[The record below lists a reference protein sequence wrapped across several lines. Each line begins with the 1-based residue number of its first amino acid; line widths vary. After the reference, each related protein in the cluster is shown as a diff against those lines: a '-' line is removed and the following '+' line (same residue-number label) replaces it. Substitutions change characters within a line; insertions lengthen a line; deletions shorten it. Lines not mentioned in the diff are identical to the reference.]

1 MTGHNSSYEATILIT
16 GGTRGLGLEAAKTL
30 SRHNP
35 QYQIIVASST
45 LNDAAQRT
53 IRASSGNMTFMP
65 LDLSSPNAV
74 RQFVDRF
81 SSGGYPP
88 IKALLLNAGVQ
99 FREHEAFTDDGVEKT
114 FAVNHIGHMHLFL
127 LLRPHLSKDARI
139 VITSSGTH
147 DPRHISDKLMPHP
160 CDTSAEDL
168 AHPRKPQSP
177 DSSNPTREN
186 GRRYS
191 TSKLCNLLFMH
202 ALDRRLKRDGKE
214 WTVLALDPGFM
225 PRTGLA
231 RQSVWSRM
239 LLHYFLLIL
248 RPFLYYLFSYDNIR
262 TPAES
267 GEALAFLASA
277 NELQGKSARYFVG
290 KREVESSADSYSL
303 EKQEDLWNWTIRYL
317 ARDEVELTNFEDN
330 TRVC

>member
-1 MTGHNSSYEATILIT
+1 MIGHSSSYQATILVT
-16 GGTRGLGLEAAKTL
+16 GGTRGLGLEAATTL
-30 SRHNP
+30 SRQNP

-45 LNDAAQRT
+45 LNDAAQRM
-53 IRASSGNMTFMP
+53 IRASSGNITFMP
-65 LDLSSPNAV
+65 VNLSDPNAV
-74 RQFVDRF
+74 RKFVDRF
-81 SSGGYPP
+81 SSGRYPP

-99 FREHEAFTDDGVEKT
+99 FRNHEAFTDDGIEKT

-160 CDTSAEDL
+160 YYTSAEDL
-168 AHPRKPQSP
+168 AHPRKSQSP
-177 DSSNPTREN
+177 DSSNLTREN

-214 WTVLALDPGFM
+214 WAVLALDPGFM

-231 RQSVWSRM
+231 RQLIWTRM
-239 LLHYFLLIL
+239 VLHYFLLIL

-267 GEALAFLASA
+267 GEALAFLALA

-290 KREVESSADSYSL
+290 KQEVESSVDSYSI

-317 ARDEVELTNFEDN
+317 ARDDDELQNFEYS
-330 TRVC
+330 TRIC